1 MSLNCSAFLVCE
13 LFLNNNNRKVSIIHT
28 DKQFA
33 QYFVSMSTYMVF
45 EFLCEHDFWATAKSA
60 ASEVSLSKETA
71 VSWCG
76 PIAVRFTLWSRM
88 LVRTLH
94 PPGCSRSFRVDAQS
108 PHPASL
114 VINGDICERPG
125 GAQGYCLR
133 LKRIPSRCPAV
144 PAGRPTPSA
153 GERPPDLRP
162 AGHCFLVTRSVP
174 MADIRNLHT
183 FAKFVSQP
191 GDSRGCLCEAYF
203 KPQNQ
208 LNKRPSEN

>member
-1 MSLNCSAFLVCE
+1 
-13 LFLNNNNRKVSIIHT
+13 
-28 DKQFA
+28 
-33 QYFVSMSTYMVF
+33 MVF
-45 EFLCEHDFWATAKSA
+45 EFLFEHHFWATAKLA
-60 ASEVSLSKETA
+60 TSEVSLSKETA

-88 LVRTLH
+88 LLPALH
-94 PPGCSRSFRVDAQS
+94 PPGCSWSFWVDAQS

-114 VINGDICERPG
+114 VINGDVCESPG
-125 GAQGYCLR
+125 GARGCCLR
-133 LKRIPSRCPAV
+133 LKRISSRCPAV
-144 PAGRPTPSA
+144 PAWRPTPSA

-162 AGHCFLVTRSVP
+162 TGHCFLVTHSVP
-174 MADIRNLHT
+174 MADIRHLHT

-208 LNKRPSEN
+208 LYKRPSENSVPNFQNLEGAKDV